1 MRPIDFIRARQRLN
15 DQIERER
22 AARSASARSVPEPV
36 VAPEPVVETVE
47 QVVEADPVSHSSTN
61 LNSCT
66 RDELIALSGVGPA
79 LANRIIAG
87 RPWASIEDVAQV
99 RGVSPAMLAAWDVVL

>member
-22 AARSASARSVPEPV
+22 MPRPVRAPV
-36 VAPEPVVETVE
+36 VAPAPAPEPVEAVEPNP
-47 QVVEADPVSHSSTN
+47 ASHSSTN
-61 LNSCT
+61 LNTCT
-66 RDELIALSGVGPA
+66 REELIALSGVGPA

-99 RGVSPAMLAAWDVVL
+99 RGVSAAMLAAWDVAL